1 MRYRTMTKLITP
13 LILMLVLAAGSAAAA
28 EPKELLTAPDAV
40 LCLRADS
47 LHEAGVGHVAK
58 NQELLRR
65 LGCLRSPAGVP
76 ATLLS
81 GPDGTGISG
90 AGTWAVGIWSVRY
103 RPEGMSGG
111 IAMWGRPSA
120 FTLPDGTPLR
130 SLRAEK

>member
-1 MRYRTMTKLITP
+1 MTKPISP
-13 LILMLVLAAGSAAAA
+13 LILMLVLAAGSAAVA

-47 LHEAGVGHVAK
+47 LYEAGVGHVAK

-65 LGCLRSPAGVP
+65 IGCLRSPAGVP

-81 GPDGTGISG
+81 GPDGTGTSA
-90 AGTWAVGIWSVRY
+90 AGTWSVRY

-111 IAMWGRPSA
+111 ITMWGRPSA
-120 FTLPDGTPLR
+120 CTLPDGTPLR

>member
-1 MRYRTMTKLITP
+1 MTKLVSP
-13 LILMLVLAAGSAAAA
+13 LILMLVLAAGSAAAV

-81 GPDGTGISG
+81 GSDRAGASG
-90 AGTWAVGIWSVRY
+90 ASTWAAGIWSVRY

-111 IAMWGRPSA
+111 ITMWGRPSA

-130 SLRAEK
+130 SRRAEK

>member
-1 MRYRTMTKLITP
+1 MNVMRAPIFL
-13 LILMLVLAAGSAAAA
+13 LVLAAGSAADA

-47 LHEAGVGHVAK
+47 LDEAGVGLVAK
-58 NQELLRR
+58 DQERLQG
-65 LGCLRSPAGVP
+65 LGCMRSPAGVP

-81 GPDGTGISG
+81 GPAG
-90 AGTWAVGIWSVRY
+90 AGIWSVRY

-111 IAMWGRPSA
+111 ITMWGRPSA

>member
-1 MRYRTMTKLITP
+1 MRYRTMTKPISP

-47 LHEAGVGHVAK
+47 LHEAGPGHVAK

-65 LGCLRSPAGVP
+65 IGCLRSPAGVP

-81 GPDGTGISG
+81 GPDGTGTSA

-111 IAMWGRPSA
+111 LTMWGRPSA

>member
-1 MRYRTMTKLITP
+1 
-13 LILMLVLAAGSAAAA
+13 MLVLAAGSAAAA
-28 EPKELLTAPDAV
+28 EPKELLTAPDAI

-76 ATLLS
+76 ATLLGGS
-81 GPDGTGISG
+81 DG
-90 AGTWAVGIWSVRY
+90 AGTSGASTSGASTSGANTWAAGIWSVRY

-111 IAMWGRPSA
+111 ITMWGRPSA

>member
-1 MRYRTMTKLITP
+1 MTKLVSP
-13 LILMLVLAAGSAAAA
+13 LILTLVLAAGSAAAA

-47 LHEAGVGHVAK
+47 LHEAGVGHAAK
-58 NQELLRR
+58 NQESLRR

-76 ATLLS
+76 ATLLRGS
-81 GPDGTGISG
+81 DG
-90 AGTWAVGIWSVRY
+90 AGTWVAGTWSVRY

-111 IAMWGRPSA
+111 ITMWARPSA